1 MVFIIQAGERSNS
14 NNMSSK
20 SHTLSTS
27 EIVKIYEER
36 YNPDEEY
43 LGREKRVNKIDPLV
57 SVFITTYQHGPFI
70 RDCLEGVLMQKTSF
84 PIEILIG
91 EDESTD
97 GTREICMEYAKK
109 HPDKIRLFLRDR
121 KASQLYDED
130 GNRVCMFNGKWL
142 RKEVRGKYL
151 AACEGDDYWNDP
163 LKLEKQIT
171 LMEKNPDCHFSFHPV
186 YIDWGGNS
194 KSLKVHKKH
203 YDHDH
208 IFSTEEL
215 IIGGGEFC
223 PTVSVV
229 FNMKSYS
236 FEPWRIDLPVQDYF
250 SQVLLSMNG
259 GALYINDVMAVYRK
273 GVPGS
278 WSEKHKSFLK
288 ICEHSLKMI
297 KANQIFNK
305 KTGYK
310 YHKAFK
316 KREKILLKSYSL
328 FPAFSHSNDVVK
340 KVMSLVNTHIRGRL
354 KWKCYYY
361 LAISFLYHKMNFK
374 YLFALKNRFM
384 VLDLKS
390 EFVRNKED

>member
-1 MVFIIQAGERSNS
+1 MVFIIQAGERRNS
-14 NNMSSK
+14 NYMSSK

-36 YNPDEEY
+36 YNPVEEY
-43 LGREKRVNKIDPLV
+43 LGRDKEVNKIDPLV
-57 SVFITTYQHGPFI
+57 SVFITTYQHAPFI
-70 RDCLEGVLMQKTSF
+70 RDCLEGALMQKTTF
-84 PIEILIG
+84 PVEILIG

-97 GTREICMEYAKK
+97 GTREICKEYAEKY
-109 HPDKIRLFLRDR
+109 PDKIRLFLRDR
-121 KASQLYDED
+121 KTSQLYDDD
-130 GNRVCMFNGKWL
+130 GNRVCRFNGKWL

-171 LMEKNPDCHFSFHPV
+171 LMEKNPDCHISFHPV
-186 YIDWGGNS
+186 FVNWGGNS
-194 KSLKVHKKH
+194 KSFQVHKKH
-203 YDHDH
+203 YDHNH

-215 IIGGGEFC
+215 IISGGEFC
-223 PTVSVV
+223 PTVSVI

-259 GALYINDVMAVYRK
+259 GALYINEVMAVYRK

-278 WSEKHKSFLK
+278 WSDKHKTYLK

-297 KANQIFNK
+297 NANRIFDEQ
-305 KTGYK
+305 TGYK

-316 KREKILLKSYSL
+316 KREKMLLKSYGV
-328 FPAFSHSNDVVK
+328 FPAYLHGNEIVK
-340 KVMSLVNTHIRGRL
+340 KVKALINKYMQGTL
-354 KWKCYYY
+354 KLKCYYY
-361 LAISFLYHKMNFK
+361 LIVSFLYYRLNFK
-374 YLFALKNRFM
+374 NMFLLRNRIVKLFDIVK
-384 VLDLKS
+384 
-390 EFVRNKED
+390 